1 MEIRVVDFVAG
12 ARAAEGVV
20 IVIDVFR
27 AFSVACYAF
36 SRGAKQVI
44 PVGDVEEA
52 FELRKRYTDALLVG
66 ERGGKMLR
74 GFDHGNSPTEILE
87 LDLSGRTLIH
97 TTHAG
102 TQGLVNATKADVV
115 FTGALVNAKATAQ
128 CVRSFSP
135 NVVTLV
141 RMGLEA
147 EVNSDEDDLCAIYLE
162 SLLLDHSFDTACI
175 ESQLRSSPF
184 SQRFFDESMP
194 WSPASDFELCV
205 DVDRFN
211 FAVQAEQI
219 EAGQLSLRSIFP

>member
-1 MEIRVVDFVAG
+1 
-12 ARAAEGVV
+12 
-20 IVIDVFR
+20 
-27 AFSVACYAF
+27 
-36 SRGAKQVI
+36 
-44 PVGDVEEA
+44 
-52 FELRKRYTDALLVG
+52 
-66 ERGGKMLR
+66 MLR

-115 FTGALVNAKATAQ
+115 FAGALVNAKATAQ